1 MDRKEKLVSNLDF
14 TCITS
19 KSYPCFKN
27 NKVFTNAK
35 KTNFTEDAMF
45 LSVNTSVC
53 AEAVCHMM
61 HENCTLVLSCT
72 LDSIYTRKTT
82 SGDKIF

>member
-27 NKVFTNAK
+27 NKVFANAK

-53 AEAVCHMM
+53 AEADCHMT
-61 HENCTLVLSCT
+61 HENIELYIRFYLHQKNN
-72 LDSIYTRKTT
+72 I
-82 SGDKIF
+82 G